1 MRFGYTLPN
10 HYGVEDPAD
19 LVGLASEAEGLGF
32 DSVWVSHHLLNLD
45 YIAERLGT
53 KPYYDPLTVLTW
65 VASSTERIRLGTSVL
80 VLPLLEPMALSKQ
93 LATIDIMSGGR
104 LDVGVGVGGMRAEIE
119 ALGFDLATRGTYT
132 DESIEVMK
140 ALWTGEAVSYAGRHF
155 SFSGALASPAPL
167 QAPHPPL
174 LVGGSSDRS
183 LRRAA
188 RYGDGWHASMLLPE
202 QMAPRLERLDEEL
215 EAVGRTRGDLSLS
228 VRLVVGEAV
237 PHDTVEAYAELGVEE
252 VAFEIETG
260 DVAEQRRWLR
270 ALAAEL
276 IPSS

>member
-19 LVGLASEAEGLGF
+19 LVGLASEAEELGF
-32 DSVWVSHHLLNLD
+32 NSVWVSHHLLNLD
-45 YIAERLGT
+45 YIADRLGT

-65 VASSTERIRLGTSVL
+65 VASDTERIRLGTSVL

-119 ALGFDLATRGTYT
+119 AIGFDLANRGSYT

-140 ALWTGEAVSYAGRHF
+140 ALWAGETVSYAGRHF

-174 LVGGSSDRS
+174 LVGGSSDPS
-183 LRRAA
+183 LRRVA
-188 RYGDGWHASMLLPE
+188 RYGDAWHASMLLPDR
-202 QMAPRLERLDEEL
+202 MAPRLERLDQEL
-215 EAVGRTRGDLSLS
+215 EAVGRTRSDLSLS
-228 VRLVVGEAV
+228 VRLVVGDAV
-237 PHDTVEAYAELGVEE
+237 PHDTVEAYAALGVEE
-252 VAFEIETG
+252 VALEIETG
-260 DVAEQRRWLR
+260 DVSEQRRWLR

-276 IPSS
+276 IARS

>member
-19 LVGLASEAEGLGF
+19 LVGLASEAEELGF

-65 VASSTERIRLGTSVL
+65 VATSTERIRLGTSVL

-119 ALGFDLATRGTYT
+119 AIGFDLANRGTYT

-140 ALWTGEAVSYAGRHF
+140 ALWTGETVSYAGKHF

-183 LRRAA
+183 LRRVA
-188 RYGDGWHASMLLPE
+188 RYGDAWHASMLLPDA
-202 QMAPRLERLDEEL
+202 MAPRLERLDQEL
-215 EAVGRTRGDLSLS
+215 EAVGRTRSDLSLS
-228 VRLVVGEAV
+228 VRLVVEDAV

-252 VAFEIETG
+252 VALEIETG

-276 IPSS
+276 IARS